1 MVKQEITIK
10 LFCIFLKY
18 SKYLQKFTQTIKFSI
33 FTLYMFVEFKKL
45 SFCNIMSYGASG
57 AEIDFQT
64 GLNTI
69 KAVNGSGKS
78 SILDALTFV
87 LFGKP
92 YRDIRLSEL
101 VNTTNG
107 KGLEVTCEF
116 KIGTDLYMIRRGLK
130 PAIFEIYKNGKE
142 MDMLSTKKLNQDEI
156 DKLLGINLRLFKNIV
171 AVAVTNNK
179 PFLSLSIGDKR
190 ALIENIFNIDVLGL
204 MCKDV
209 KKRKTISN
217 TELDLK
223 TTELRGVTNSIEDN
237 ESYIENMKKY
247 IASFNE
253 VKDTNIKT
261 IQENIDKYQKEIDK
275 RTSNVL
281 LAESKIKELT
291 EEIGSIPDR
300 TIGESLNM
308 EIGKVQSIIDTI
320 NNTLS
325 KLKKSRLCPVC
336 NSPLDEG
343 HARKHIEEMIAEKKD
358 MEKVQLPS
366 LMEKYNAYNSEVK
379 AYQDKQSFIQTIRD
393 KARTEEITR
402 STLETELNRAKQ
414 NLEKESTKVCPA
426 SVDVYVDKLN
436 KLRSQCEVLNKDI
449 EFLTEKILID
459 TQLIKLL
466 GDDGIKTYFFK
477 KLVKVLNKSVN
488 EYLKKFELKNTIIE
502 FDETMTETMTTNM
515 VPRTYSSYSSGER
528 TRIDMSILLAFFDIS
543 RQISNWSCNIL
554 FIDELLDQNIDQS
567 GIEQFVA
574 TLHNLIQLNK
584 KKLGIYIISHKLNEL
599 KIQMTST
606 IEIKKV
612 HDYSI
617 LEVKYG

>member
-1 MVKQEITIK
+1 M
-10 LFCIFLKY
+10 
-18 SKYLQKFTQTIKFSI
+18 
-33 FTLYMFVEFKKL
+33 

-57 AEIDFQT
+57 AEIDFQA

-69 KAVNGSGKS
+69 KAANGSGKS

-92 YRDIRLSEL
+92 YRDIKLSEL
-101 VNTTNG
+101 VNTSNG

-116 KIGTDLYMIRRGLK
+116 RIGTDTYMIRRGLK
-130 PAIFEIYKNGKE
+130 PAVFEIYKNGKE

-171 AVAVTNNK
+171 AVAVTNNR
-179 PFLSLSIGDKR
+179 PFLSLPIGDKR
-190 ALIENIFNIDVLGL
+190 ALIENIFNIDVLGS

-209 KKRKTISN
+209 KKRKTVNN

-223 TTELRGVTNSIEDN
+223 TTERRGVVNSIEDN
-237 ESYIENMKKY
+237 ESYIENMRRY

-253 VKDTNIKT
+253 VKDANLKT
-261 IQENIDKYQKEIDK
+261 IRENIDKYRKEIDR
-275 RTSNVL
+275 RTKNL
-281 LAESKIKELT
+281 AIAESKIKELT
-291 EEIGSIPDR
+291 EEMGAVPDR
-300 TIGESLNM
+300 SVGESLNL
-308 EIGKVQSIIDTI
+308 EIGKAQSVIDNI

-343 HARKHIEEMIAEKKD
+343 HARKHIEGMLAEKKA
-358 MEKVQLPS
+358 MEKETLPG
-366 LMEKYNAYNSEVK
+366 LMERYRAYSDTVK
-379 AYQDKQSFIQTIRD
+379 TYQEKQSFIQTIRD

-402 STLETELNRAKQ
+402 STLETELNKAKQ
-414 NLEKESTKVCPA
+414 NLEKESSKVCPA
-426 SVDVYVDKLN
+426 SVDSYVEKLN
-436 KLRSQCEVLNKDI
+436 ALRAQSEELNKDI
-449 EFLTEKILID
+449 DVLTEKILID
-459 TQLIKLL
+459 TQLIKIL
-466 GDDGIKTYFFK
+466 GDDGIKSYFFK
-477 KLVKVLNKSVN
+477 KLIKVLNKSVN
-488 EYLKKFELKNTIIE
+488 EYLTKFELKNTTIE
-502 FDETMTETMTTNM
+502 FDETMAETMTTNL

-543 RQISNWSCNIL
+543 RQISNWSCNLL

-567 GIEQFVA
+567 GIEQFVS
-574 TLHNLIQLNK
+574 TLYNLIQLNK

-599 KIQMTST
+599 KIQISST

>member
-1 MVKQEITIK
+1 
-10 LFCIFLKY
+10 
-18 SKYLQKFTQTIKFSI
+18 
-33 FTLYMFVEFKKL
+33 MFVEFKKL

-57 AEIDFQT
+57 AEIDFQA

-69 KAVNGSGKS
+69 KAANGSGKS

-92 YRDIRLSEL
+92 YRDIKLSEL
-101 VNTTNG
+101 VNTANG

-179 PFLSLSIGDKR
+179 PFLSLPIGDKR
-190 ALIENIFNIDVLGL
+190 ALIENIFNIDVLGS

-209 KKRKTISN
+209 KKRKTVNN

-223 TTELRGVTNSIEDN
+223 TTERRGVVNSIEDN
-237 ESYIENMKKY
+237 ESYIENMRRY

-253 VKDTNIKT
+253 VKDANLKT
-261 IQENIDKYQKEIDK
+261 IRENIDKYRKEIDK
-275 RTSNVL
+275 RTKNL
-281 LAESKIKELT
+281 AIAESKIKELT
-291 EEIGSIPDR
+291 EEIGTVPDR
-300 TIGESLNM
+300 SVGESLNM
-308 EIGKVQSIIDTI
+308 EIGKVQSIIDNI
-320 NNTLS
+320 NSTLS

-343 HARKHIEEMIAEKKD
+343 HARKHIEGMLAEKKS
-358 MEKVQLPS
+358 MEKETLPD
-366 LMEKYNAYNSEVK
+366 LMERYRAYSDTVK
-379 AYQDKQSFIQTIRD
+379 TYQEKQSFIQTIRD

-402 STLETELNRAKQ
+402 STLETELNKAKQ
-414 NLEKESTKVCPA
+414 NLEKESGKACPA
-426 SVDVYVDKLN
+426 SVDSYVEKLN
-436 KLRSQCEVLNKDI
+436 ALRAQSEELNKDI
-449 EFLTEKILID
+449 DVLTEKILID
-459 TQLIKLL
+459 TQLIKIL
-466 GDDGIKTYFFK
+466 GDDGIKSYFFK
-477 KLVKVLNKSVN
+477 KLIKVLNKSVN
-488 EYLKKFELKNTIIE
+488 EYLNKFELKNTTIE
-502 FDETMTETMTTNM
+502 FDETMAETMTTNLI
-515 VPRTYSSYSSGER
+515 PRTYSSYSSGER

-543 RQISNWSCNIL
+543 RQISNWSCNLL

-567 GIEQFVA
+567 GIEQFVS
-574 TLHNLIQLNK
+574 TLYNLIQLNK
-584 KKLGIYIISHKLNEL
+584 KKLGIYIISHKLSEL
-599 KIQMTST
+599 KIQITST

>member
-1 MVKQEITIK
+1 
-10 LFCIFLKY
+10 
-18 SKYLQKFTQTIKFSI
+18 
-33 FTLYMFVEFKKL
+33 MFVEFKKL

-57 AEIDFQT
+57 AEIDFQA

-69 KAVNGSGKS
+69 KAANGSGKS

-92 YRDIRLSEL
+92 YRDIKLSEL
-101 VNTTNG
+101 VNTSNG

-179 PFLSLSIGDKR
+179 PFLSLPIGDKR
-190 ALIENIFNIDVLGL
+190 ALIENIFNIDVLGS

-209 KKRKTISN
+209 KKRKTVNN

-223 TTELRGVTNSIEDN
+223 TTERRGVVNSIEDN
-237 ESYIENMKKY
+237 ESYIENMRRY

-253 VKDTNIKT
+253 VKDANIKT
-261 IQENIDKYQKEIDK
+261 IRENIDKYRKEIDK
-275 RTSNVL
+275 RTKNL
-281 LAESKIKELT
+281 AIAESKIKELT
-291 EEIGSIPDR
+291 EEIGTVPDR
-300 TIGESLNM
+300 TVGESLNL
-308 EIGKVQSIIDTI
+308 EIGKAQSVIDNI

-325 KLKKSRLCPVC
+325 RLKKSRLCPVC

-343 HARKHIEEMIAEKKD
+343 HARKHIEGMLAEKKA
-358 MEKVQLPS
+358 MEKETLPG
-366 LMEKYNAYNSEVK
+366 LMERYRAYSDTVK
-379 AYQDKQSFIQTIRD
+379 TYQEKQSFIQTIRD

-402 STLETELNRAKQ
+402 STLETELNKAKQ
-414 NLEKESTKVCPA
+414 NLEKESGKACPA
-426 SVDVYVDKLN
+426 SVDSYVEKLN
-436 KLRSQCEVLNKDI
+436 ALRAQSEELSKDI
-449 EFLTEKILID
+449 DLLTEKILID
-459 TQLIKLL
+459 TQLIKIL
-466 GDDGIKTYFFK
+466 GDDGIKSYFFK
-477 KLVKVLNKSVN
+477 KLIKVLNKSVN
-488 EYLKKFELKNTIIE
+488 EYLNKFELKNTTIE
-502 FDETMTETMTTNM
+502 FDETMAETMTTNL

-543 RQISNWSCNIL
+543 RQISNWSCNLL
-554 FIDELLDQNIDQS
+554 FIDELLDS
-567 GIEQFVA
+567 GVDTAGIVCFIN
-574 TLHNLIQLNK
+574 TLNDMIKLNT
-584 KKLGIYIISHKLNEL
+584 KKLCIYMVSHKLDN
-599 KIQMTST
+599 IYINIST
-606 IEIKKV
+606 CIEIKKE

-617 LEVKYG
+617 LTITKY

>member
-1 MVKQEITIK
+1 
-10 LFCIFLKY
+10 
-18 SKYLQKFTQTIKFSI
+18 
-33 FTLYMFVEFKKL
+33 MFVEFKKL

-69 KAVNGSGKS
+69 KAANGSGKS

-92 YRDIRLSEL
+92 YRDIKLSEL
-101 VNTTNG
+101 VNTSNG

-116 KIGTDLYMIRRGLK
+116 KIGTDTYMIRRGLK
-130 PAIFEIYKNGKE
+130 PAVFEIYKNGKE

-156 DKLLGINLRLFKNIV
+156 DKLLGINLRLFKSIV

-179 PFLSLSIGDKR
+179 PFLSLPIGDKR
-190 ALIENIFNIDVLGL
+190 ALIENIFNIDVLGS

-209 KKRKTISN
+209 KKRKTVNN

-223 TTELRGVTNSIEDN
+223 TTERHGVVNSIEDN
-237 ESYIENMKKY
+237 ESYIENMRRY

-253 VKDTNIKT
+253 VKDANLKT
-261 IQENIDKYQKEIDK
+261 IRENIDKYRKEIDR
-275 RTSNVL
+275 RTKNL
-281 LAESKIKELT
+281 AIAESKIKELT
-291 EEIGSIPDR
+291 EEIGTVPDR
-300 TIGESLNM
+300 SVGESLNL
-308 EIGKVQSIIDTI
+308 EIGKAQSVIDNI

-325 KLKKSRLCPVC
+325 RLKKSRLCPVC

-343 HARKHIEEMIAEKKD
+343 HARKHIEGMLAEKKA
-358 MEKVQLPS
+358 MEKETLPG
-366 LMEKYNAYNSEVK
+366 LMERYRAYNDIVK
-379 AYQDKQSFIQTIRD
+379 TYQEKQSFIQTIRD

-402 STLETELNRAKQ
+402 STLETELNKAKQ
-414 NLEKESTKVCPA
+414 NLEKESGKACPA
-426 SVDVYVDKLN
+426 SIDSYVEKLN
-436 KLRSQCEVLNKDI
+436 ALRAQSEELNKDI
-449 EFLTEKILID
+449 DVLTEKILID
-459 TQLIKLL
+459 TQLIKIL
-466 GDDGIKTYFFK
+466 GDDGIKSYFFK
-477 KLVKVLNKSVN
+477 KLIKILNKSVN
-488 EYLKKFELKNTIIE
+488 EYLNKFELKNTTIE
-502 FDETMTETMTTNM
+502 FDETMAETMTTNL

-543 RQISNWSCNIL
+543 RQISNWSCNLL

-567 GIEQFVA
+567 GIEQFVS
-574 TLHNLIQLNK
+574 TLYNLIQLNK

-599 KIQMTST
+599 KIQISST

>member
-1 MVKQEITIK
+1 
-10 LFCIFLKY
+10 
-18 SKYLQKFTQTIKFSI
+18 
-33 FTLYMFVEFKKL
+33 MFVEFKKL

-57 AEIDFQT
+57 AEIDFQA

-69 KAVNGSGKS
+69 KAANGSGKS

-92 YRDIRLSEL
+92 YRDIKLSEL
-101 VNTTNG
+101 VNTSNG

-116 KIGTDLYMIRRGLK
+116 RIGTDTYMIRRGLK
-130 PAIFEIYKNGKE
+130 PAVFEIYKNGKE

-171 AVAVTNNK
+171 AVAVTNNR
-179 PFLSLSIGDKR
+179 PFLSLPIGDKR
-190 ALIENIFNIDVLGL
+190 ALIENIFNIDVLGS

-209 KKRKTISN
+209 KKRKTVNN

-223 TTELRGVTNSIEDN
+223 TTERRGVVNSIEDN
-237 ESYIENMKKY
+237 ESYIENMRRY

-253 VKDTNIKT
+253 VKDANLKT
-261 IQENIDKYQKEIDK
+261 IRENIDKYQKEIDK
-275 RTSNVL
+275 RTKNLVI
-281 LAESKIKELT
+281 AESKIKELT
-291 EEIGSIPDR
+291 EEMGAVPDR
-300 TIGESLNM
+300 SVGESLNL
-308 EIGKVQSIIDTI
+308 EIGKAQSVIDNI

-343 HARKHIEEMIAEKKD
+343 HARKHIEGMLAEKKA
-358 MEKVQLPS
+358 MEKETLPG
-366 LMEKYNAYNSEVK
+366 LMERYRAYSDTVK
-379 AYQDKQSFIQTIRD
+379 TYQEKQSFIQTIRD

-402 STLETELNRAKQ
+402 STLETELNKAKQ
-414 NLEKESTKVCPA
+414 NLEKESGKACPA
-426 SVDVYVDKLN
+426 SVDSYVEKLN
-436 KLRSQCEVLNKDI
+436 ALRAQSEELNKDI
-449 EFLTEKILID
+449 DVLTEKILID
-459 TQLIKLL
+459 TQLIKIL
-466 GDDGIKTYFFK
+466 GDDGIKSYFFK
-477 KLVKVLNKSVN
+477 KLIKILNKSVN
-488 EYLKKFELKNTIIE
+488 EYLNKFELKNTTIE
-502 FDETMTETMTTNM
+502 FDETMAETMTTNL

-543 RQISNWSCNIL
+543 RQISNWSCNLL

-567 GIEQFVA
+567 GIEQFVS
-574 TLHNLIQLNK
+574 TLYNLIQLNK

-599 KIQMTST
+599 KIQISST

>member
-1 MVKQEITIK
+1 M
-10 LFCIFLKY
+10 
-18 SKYLQKFTQTIKFSI
+18 
-33 FTLYMFVEFKKL
+33 

-57 AEIDFQT
+57 AEIDFQA

-69 KAVNGSGKS
+69 KAANGSGKS

-92 YRDIRLSEL
+92 YRDIKLSEL
-101 VNTTNG
+101 VNTSNG

-116 KIGTDLYMIRRGLK
+116 RIGTDTYMIRRGLK
-130 PAIFEIYKNGKE
+130 PAVFEIYKNGKE

-171 AVAVTNNK
+171 AVAVTNNR
-179 PFLSLSIGDKR
+179 PFLSLPIGDKR
-190 ALIENIFNIDVLGL
+190 ALIENIFNIDVLGS

-209 KKRKTISN
+209 KKRKTVNN

-223 TTELRGVTNSIEDN
+223 TTERRGVVNSIEDN
-237 ESYIENMKKY
+237 ESYIENMRRY

-253 VKDTNIKT
+253 VKDANLKT
-261 IQENIDKYQKEIDK
+261 IRENIDKYRKEIDR
-275 RTSNVL
+275 RTKNL
-281 LAESKIKELT
+281 AIAESKIKELT
-291 EEIGSIPDR
+291 EEIGAVPDR
-300 TIGESLNM
+300 SVGESLNL
-308 EIGKVQSIIDTI
+308 EIGKAQSVIDNI

-325 KLKKSRLCPVC
+325 RLKKSRLCPVC

-343 HARKHIEEMIAEKKD
+343 HARKHIEGMLAEKKA
-358 MEKVQLPS
+358 MEKETLPG
-366 LMEKYNAYNSEVK
+366 LMERYRAYSDTVK
-379 AYQDKQSFIQTIRD
+379 TYQEKQSFIQTIRD

-402 STLETELNRAKQ
+402 STLETELNKAKQ
-414 NLEKESTKVCPA
+414 NLEKESGKACPA
-426 SVDVYVDKLN
+426 SVDSYVEKLN
-436 KLRSQCEVLNKDI
+436 ALRAQSEELNKDI
-449 EFLTEKILID
+449 DVLTEKILID
-459 TQLIKLL
+459 TQLIKIL
-466 GDDGIKTYFFK
+466 GDDGIKSYFFK
-477 KLVKVLNKSVN
+477 KLIKILNKSVN
-488 EYLKKFELKNTIIE
+488 EYLNKFELKNTTIE
-502 FDETMTETMTTNM
+502 FDETMAETMTTNL

-543 RQISNWSCNIL
+543 RQISNWSCNLL

-567 GIEQFVA
+567 GIEQFVS
-574 TLHNLIQLNK
+574 TLYNLIQLNK

-599 KIQMTST
+599 KIQISST

>member
-1 MVKQEITIK
+1 
-10 LFCIFLKY
+10 
-18 SKYLQKFTQTIKFSI
+18 
-33 FTLYMFVEFKKL
+33 MFVEFKKL

-57 AEIDFQT
+57 AEIDFQA

-69 KAVNGSGKS
+69 KAANGSGKS

-92 YRDIRLSEL
+92 YRDIKLSEL
-101 VNTTNG
+101 VNTANG

-116 KIGTDLYMIRRGLK
+116 KIGTDTYMIRRGLK
-130 PAIFEIYKNGKE
+130 PAVFEIYKNGKE

-179 PFLSLSIGDKR
+179 PFLSLPIGDKR
-190 ALIENIFNIDVLGL
+190 ALIENIFNIDVLGS

-209 KKRKTISN
+209 KKRKTVNN

-223 TTELRGVTNSIEDN
+223 TTERRGVVNSIEDN
-237 ESYIENMKKY
+237 ESYIENMRRY

-253 VKDTNIKT
+253 VKDANLKT
-261 IQENIDKYQKEIDK
+261 IRENIDKYRKEIDR
-275 RTSNVL
+275 RTKNL
-281 LAESKIKELT
+281 AIAESKIKELT
-291 EEIGSIPDR
+291 EEIGAVPDR
-300 TIGESLNM
+300 SVGESLNM
-308 EIGKVQSIIDTI
+308 EIGKVQSIIDNI
-320 NNTLS
+320 NSTLS

-343 HARKHIEEMIAEKKD
+343 HARKHIEGMLAEKKA
-358 MEKVQLPS
+358 MEKETLPG
-366 LMEKYNAYNSEVK
+366 LMERYRAYSDTVK
-379 AYQDKQSFIQTIRD
+379 TYQEKQSFIQTIRD

-402 STLETELNRAKQ
+402 ATLETELNKAKQ
-414 NLEKESTKVCPA
+414 NLEKESGKACPA
-426 SVDVYVDKLN
+426 SVDSYVEKLN
-436 KLRSQCEVLNKDI
+436 ALRAQSEELSKDI
-449 EFLTEKILID
+449 DVLTEKILID
-459 TQLIKLL
+459 TQLIKIL
-466 GDDGIKTYFFK
+466 GDDGIKSYFFK
-477 KLVKVLNKSVN
+477 KLIKVLNKSVN
-488 EYLKKFELKNTIIE
+488 EYLSKFELKNTTIE
-502 FDETMTETMTTNM
+502 FDETMAETMTTNL

-543 RQISNWSCNIL
+543 RQISNWSCNLL

-567 GIEQFVA
+567 GIEQFVS
-574 TLHNLIQLNK
+574 TLYNLIQLNK

-599 KIQMTST
+599 KIQISST

>member
-1 MVKQEITIK
+1 
-10 LFCIFLKY
+10 
-18 SKYLQKFTQTIKFSI
+18 
-33 FTLYMFVEFKKL
+33 MFVEFKKL

-57 AEIDFQT
+57 AEIDFQA

-69 KAVNGSGKS
+69 KAANGSGKS

-92 YRDIRLSEL
+92 YRDIKLSEL
-101 VNTTNG
+101 VNTANG

-116 KIGTDLYMIRRGLK
+116 KIGTDTYMIRRGLK
-130 PAIFEIYKNGKE
+130 PAVFEIYKNGKE

-179 PFLSLSIGDKR
+179 PFLSLPIGDKR
-190 ALIENIFNIDVLGL
+190 ALIENIFNIDVLGS

-209 KKRKTISN
+209 KKRKTVNN

-223 TTELRGVTNSIEDN
+223 TTERRGVVNSIEDN
-237 ESYIENMKKY
+237 ESYIENMRRY

-253 VKDTNIKT
+253 VKDANLKT
-261 IQENIDKYQKEIDK
+261 IRENIDKYQKEIDK
-275 RTSNVL
+275 RTKNL
-281 LAESKIKELT
+281 AIAESKIKELT
-291 EEIGSIPDR
+291 EEIGAVPDR
-300 TIGESLNM
+300 SVGESLNM
-308 EIGKVQSIIDTI
+308 EIGKVQSIIDNI
-320 NNTLS
+320 NSTLS

-343 HARKHIEEMIAEKKD
+343 HARKHIEGMLAEKKV
-358 MEKVQLPS
+358 MEKETLPD
-366 LMEKYNAYNSEVK
+366 LMERYRAYSDTVK
-379 AYQDKQSFIQTIRD
+379 TYQEKQTFIQTIRD

-402 STLETELNRAKQ
+402 STLETELNKAKQ
-414 NLEKESTKVCPA
+414 NLEKESSKVCPA
-426 SVDVYVDKLN
+426 SVDSYVEKLN
-436 KLRSQCEVLNKDI
+436 ALRAQSEELNKDI
-449 EFLTEKILID
+449 DVLTEKILID
-459 TQLIKLL
+459 TQLIKIL
-466 GDDGIKTYFFK
+466 GDDGIKSYFFK
-477 KLVKVLNKSVN
+477 KLIKVLNKSVN
-488 EYLKKFELKNTIIE
+488 EYLNKFELKNTTIE
-502 FDETMTETMTTNM
+502 FDETMAETMTTNL

-543 RQISNWSCNIL
+543 RQISNWSCNLL

-567 GIEQFVA
+567 GIEQFVS
-574 TLHNLIQLNK
+574 TLYNLIQLNK
-584 KKLGIYIISHKLNEL
+584 KKLGIYIISHKLSEL
-599 KIQMTST
+599 KIQITST

>member
-1 MVKQEITIK
+1 
-10 LFCIFLKY
+10 
-18 SKYLQKFTQTIKFSI
+18 
-33 FTLYMFVEFKKL
+33 MFVEFKKL

-57 AEIDFQT
+57 AEIDFQA

-69 KAVNGSGKS
+69 KAANGSGKS

-92 YRDIRLSEL
+92 YRDIKLSEL
-101 VNTTNG
+101 VNTSNG

-116 KIGTDLYMIRRGLK
+116 KIGTDTYVIRRGLK
-130 PAIFEIYKNGKE
+130 PAVFEIYKNGKE

-171 AVAVTNNK
+171 AVAVTNNR
-179 PFLSLSIGDKR
+179 PFLSLPIGDKR
-190 ALIENIFNIDVLGL
+190 ALIENIFNIDVLGS

-209 KKRKTISN
+209 KKRKTVNN

-223 TTELRGVTNSIEDN
+223 TTERRGVVNSIEDN
-237 ESYIENMKKY
+237 ESYIENMRRY

-253 VKDTNIKT
+253 VKDANLKT
-261 IQENIDKYQKEIDK
+261 IRENIDKYRKEIDR
-275 RTSNVL
+275 RTKNL
-281 LAESKIKELT
+281 AIAESKIKELT
-291 EEIGSIPDR
+291 EEMGAVPDR
-300 TIGESLNM
+300 SVGESLNL
-308 EIGKVQSIIDTI
+308 EIGKAQSVIDNI

-325 KLKKSRLCPVC
+325 RLKKSRLCPVC

-343 HARKHIEEMIAEKKD
+343 HARKHIEGMLAEKKA
-358 MEKVQLPS
+358 MEKETLPG
-366 LMEKYNAYNSEVK
+366 LMERYRAYSDIVK
-379 AYQDKQSFIQTIRD
+379 TYQEKQSFIQTIRD

-402 STLETELNRAKQ
+402 STLETELNKAKQ
-414 NLEKESTKVCPA
+414 NLEKESDKVCPA
-426 SVDVYVDKLN
+426 SVDAYVEKLN
-436 KLRSQCEVLNKDI
+436 ALRAQSEELNKDI
-449 EFLTEKILID
+449 DVLTEKILID
-459 TQLIKLL
+459 TQLIKIL
-466 GDDGIKTYFFK
+466 GDDGIKSYFFK
-477 KLVKVLNKSVN
+477 KLIKILNKSVN
-488 EYLKKFELKNTIIE
+488 EYLNKFELKNTTIE
-502 FDETMTETMTTNM
+502 FDETMAETMTTNM

-543 RQISNWSCNIL
+543 RQISNWSCNLL

-567 GIEQFVA
+567 GIEQFVS
-574 TLHNLIQLNK
+574 TLYNLIQLNK

-599 KIQMTST
+599 KIQISST

>member
-1 MVKQEITIK
+1 
-10 LFCIFLKY
+10 
-18 SKYLQKFTQTIKFSI
+18 
-33 FTLYMFVEFKKL
+33 MFVEFKKL

-57 AEIDFQT
+57 AEIDFQA

-69 KAVNGSGKS
+69 KAANGSGKS

-92 YRDIRLSEL
+92 YRDIKLSEL
-101 VNTTNG
+101 VNTSNG
-107 KGLEVTCEF
+107 KGLEVMCEF
-116 KIGTDLYMIRRGLK
+116 KIGTDTYMIRRGLK
-130 PAIFEIYKNGKE
+130 PAVFEIYKNGKE

-179 PFLSLSIGDKR
+179 PFLSLPIGDKR
-190 ALIENIFNIDVLGL
+190 ALIENIFNIDVLGS

-209 KKRKTISN
+209 KKRKTVNN

-223 TTELRGVTNSIEDN
+223 TTERRGVVNSIEDN
-237 ESYIENMKKY
+237 ESYIENMRRY

-253 VKDTNIKT
+253 VKDANLKT
-261 IQENIDKYQKEIDK
+261 IRENIDKYRKEIDR
-275 RTSNVL
+275 RTKNL
-281 LAESKIKELT
+281 AIAESKIKELT
-291 EEIGSIPDR
+291 EEMGAVPDR
-300 TIGESLNM
+300 SVGESLNL
-308 EIGKVQSIIDTI
+308 EIGKAQSVIDNI

-343 HARKHIEEMIAEKKD
+343 HARKHIEGMLTEKKA
-358 MEKVQLPS
+358 MEKETLPG
-366 LMEKYNAYNSEVK
+366 LMERYRAYSDTVK
-379 AYQDKQSFIQTIRD
+379 TYQEKQSFIQTIRD

-402 STLETELNRAKQ
+402 TTLETELNKAKQ
-414 NLEKESTKVCPA
+414 NLEKESGKVCPA
-426 SVDVYVDKLN
+426 SVDSYVEKLN
-436 KLRSQCEVLNKDI
+436 ALRAQSEELNKDI
-449 EFLTEKILID
+449 DVLTEKILID
-459 TQLIKLL
+459 TQLIKIL
-466 GDDGIKTYFFK
+466 GDDGIKSYFFK
-477 KLVKVLNKSVN
+477 KLIKILNKSVN
-488 EYLKKFELKNTIIE
+488 EYLNKFELKNTTIE
-502 FDETMTETMTTNM
+502 FDETMAETMTTNL

-543 RQISNWSCNIL
+543 RQISNWSCNLL

-567 GIEQFVA
+567 GIEQFVS
-574 TLHNLIQLNK
+574 TLYNLIQLNK

-599 KIQMTST
+599 KIQISST

>member
-1 MVKQEITIK
+1 
-10 LFCIFLKY
+10 
-18 SKYLQKFTQTIKFSI
+18 
-33 FTLYMFVEFKKL
+33 MFVEFKKL

-57 AEIDFQT
+57 AEIDFQA

-69 KAVNGSGKS
+69 KAANGSGKS

-92 YRDIRLSEL
+92 YRDIKLSEL
-101 VNTTNG
+101 VNTSNG

-116 KIGTDLYMIRRGLK
+116 KIGTDTYMIRRGLK
-130 PAIFEIYKNGKE
+130 PAVFEIYKNGKE

-171 AVAVTNNK
+171 AVAVTNNR
-179 PFLSLSIGDKR
+179 PFLSLPIGDKR
-190 ALIENIFNIDVLGL
+190 ALIENIFNIDVLGS

-209 KKRKTISN
+209 KKRKTVNN

-223 TTELRGVTNSIEDN
+223 TTERRGVVNSIEDN
-237 ESYIENMKKY
+237 ESYIENMRRY

-253 VKDTNIKT
+253 VKDANLKT
-261 IQENIDKYQKEIDK
+261 IRENIDKYRKEIDR
-275 RTSNVL
+275 RTKNL
-281 LAESKIKELT
+281 AIAESKIKELT
-291 EEIGSIPDR
+291 EEMGAVPDR
-300 TIGESLNM
+300 SVGESLNL
-308 EIGKVQSIIDTI
+308 EIGKAQSVIDNI

-343 HARKHIEEMIAEKKD
+343 HARKHIEGMLAEKKA
-358 MEKVQLPS
+358 MEKETLPG
-366 LMEKYNAYNSEVK
+366 LMERYRAYSDTVK
-379 AYQDKQSFIQTIRD
+379 TYQEKQSFIQTIRD

-402 STLETELNRAKQ
+402 ATLETELNKAKQ
-414 NLEKESTKVCPA
+414 NLEKESGKGCPA
-426 SVDVYVDKLN
+426 SVDAYVEKLN
-436 KLRSQCEVLNKDI
+436 ALRAQSEELNKDI
-449 EFLTEKILID
+449 DVLTEKILID
-459 TQLIKLL
+459 TQLIKIL
-466 GDDGIKTYFFK
+466 GDDGIKSYFFK
-477 KLVKVLNKSVN
+477 KLIKILNKSVN
-488 EYLKKFELKNTIIE
+488 EYLNKFELKNTTIE
-502 FDETMTETMTTNM
+502 FDETMAETMTTNL

-543 RQISNWSCNIL
+543 RQISNWSCNLL

-567 GIEQFVA
+567 GIEQFVS
-574 TLHNLIQLNK
+574 TLYNLIQLNK

-599 KIQMTST
+599 KIQISST

>member
-1 MVKQEITIK
+1 
-10 LFCIFLKY
+10 
-18 SKYLQKFTQTIKFSI
+18 
-33 FTLYMFVEFKKL
+33 MFVEFKKL

-57 AEIDFQT
+57 AEIDFQA

-69 KAVNGSGKS
+69 KAANGSGKS

-92 YRDIRLSEL
+92 YRDIKLSEL
-101 VNTTNG
+101 VNTANG

-116 KIGTDLYMIRRGLK
+116 KIGTDTYVIRRGLK
-130 PAIFEIYKNGKE
+130 PAVFEIYKNGKE

-171 AVAVTNNK
+171 AVAVTNNR
-179 PFLSLSIGDKR
+179 PFLSLPIGDKR
-190 ALIENIFNIDVLGL
+190 ALIENIFNIDVLGS

-209 KKRKTISN
+209 KKRKTVNN

-223 TTELRGVTNSIEDN
+223 TTERRGVVNSIEDN
-237 ESYIENMKKY
+237 ESYIENMRRY

-253 VKDTNIKT
+253 VKDANLKT
-261 IQENIDKYQKEIDK
+261 IRENIDKYRKEIDR
-275 RTSNVL
+275 RTKNL
-281 LAESKIKELT
+281 AIAESKIKELT
-291 EEIGSIPDR
+291 EEMGAVPDR
-300 TIGESLNM
+300 SVGESLNL
-308 EIGKVQSIIDTI
+308 EIGKAQSVIDNI

-325 KLKKSRLCPVC
+325 RLKKSRLCPVC
-336 NSPLDEG
+336 NSPVDEG
-343 HARKHIEEMIAEKKD
+343 HARKHIEGMLAEKKA
-358 MEKVQLPS
+358 MEKETLPG
-366 LMEKYNAYNSEVK
+366 LMERYRAYSDTVK
-379 AYQDKQSFIQTIRD
+379 TYQEKQSFIQTIRD

-402 STLETELNRAKQ
+402 STLETELNKAKQ
-414 NLEKESTKVCPA
+414 NLEKESGKVCPA
-426 SVDVYVDKLN
+426 SVDSYVEKLN
-436 KLRSQCEVLNKDI
+436 ALRAQSEELNKDI
-449 EFLTEKILID
+449 DVLTEKILID
-459 TQLIKLL
+459 TQLIKIL
-466 GDDGIKTYFFK
+466 GDDGIKSYFFK
-477 KLVKVLNKSVN
+477 KLIKVLNKSVN
-488 EYLKKFELKNTIIE
+488 EYLNKFELKNTTIE
-502 FDETMTETMTTNM
+502 FDETMAETMTTNL

-543 RQISNWSCNIL
+543 RQISNWSCNLL

-567 GIEQFVA
+567 GIEQFVS
-574 TLHNLIQLNK
+574 TLYNLIQLNK

-599 KIQMTST
+599 KIQISST

>member
-1 MVKQEITIK
+1 
-10 LFCIFLKY
+10 
-18 SKYLQKFTQTIKFSI
+18 
-33 FTLYMFVEFKKL
+33 MFVEFKKL

-57 AEIDFQT
+57 AEIDFQA

-69 KAVNGSGKS
+69 KAANGSGKS

-92 YRDIRLSEL
+92 YRDIKLSEL
-101 VNTTNG
+101 VNTSNG

-116 KIGTDLYMIRRGLK
+116 KIGTDTYMIRRGLK
-130 PAIFEIYKNGKE
+130 PAVFEIYKNGKE

-179 PFLSLSIGDKR
+179 PFLSLPIGDKR
-190 ALIENIFNIDVLGL
+190 ALIENIFNIDVLGS

-209 KKRKTISN
+209 KKRKTVNN

-223 TTELRGVTNSIEDN
+223 TTERRGVVNSIEDN
-237 ESYIENMKKY
+237 ESYIENMRRY

-253 VKDTNIKT
+253 VKDANLKT
-261 IQENIDKYQKEIDK
+261 IRENIDKYRKEIDR
-275 RTSNVL
+275 RTKNL
-281 LAESKIKELT
+281 AIAESKIKELT
-291 EEIGSIPDR
+291 EEIGTVPDR
-300 TIGESLNM
+300 SVGESLNL
-308 EIGKVQSIIDTI
+308 EIGKAQSVIDNI

-343 HARKHIEEMIAEKKD
+343 HARKHIEGMLAEKKA
-358 MEKVQLPS
+358 MEKETLPG
-366 LMEKYNAYNSEVK
+366 LMERYRAYSDIVK
-379 AYQDKQSFIQTIRD
+379 TYQEKQSFIQTIRD

-402 STLETELNRAKQ
+402 TTLETELNKAKQ
-414 NLEKESTKVCPA
+414 NLEKESGKACPA
-426 SVDVYVDKLN
+426 SIDSYVEKLN
-436 KLRSQCEVLNKDI
+436 ALRAQSEELNKDI
-449 EFLTEKILID
+449 DVLTEKILID
-459 TQLIKLL
+459 TQLIKIL
-466 GDDGIKTYFFK
+466 GDDGIKSYFFK
-477 KLVKVLNKSVN
+477 KLIKILNKSVN
-488 EYLKKFELKNTIIE
+488 EYLNKFELKNTTIE
-502 FDETMTETMTTNM
+502 FDETMAETMTTNL

-543 RQISNWSCNIL
+543 RQISNWSCNLL

-567 GIEQFVA
+567 GIEQFVS
-574 TLHNLIQLNK
+574 TLYNLIQLNK

-599 KIQMTST
+599 KIQISST

>member
-1 MVKQEITIK
+1 
-10 LFCIFLKY
+10 
-18 SKYLQKFTQTIKFSI
+18 
-33 FTLYMFVEFKKL
+33 MFVEFKKL

-57 AEIDFQT
+57 AEIDFQA

-69 KAVNGSGKS
+69 KAANGSGKS

-92 YRDIRLSEL
+92 YRDIKLSEL
-101 VNTTNG
+101 VNTSNG

-116 KIGTDLYMIRRGLK
+116 RIGTDTYMIRRGLK
-130 PAIFEIYKNGKE
+130 PAVFEIYKNGKE

-171 AVAVTNNK
+171 AVAVTNNR
-179 PFLSLSIGDKR
+179 PFLSLPIGDKR
-190 ALIENIFNIDVLGL
+190 ALIENIFNIDVLGS

-209 KKRKTISN
+209 KKRKTVNN

-223 TTELRGVTNSIEDN
+223 TTERRGVVNSIEDN
-237 ESYIENMKKY
+237 ESYIENMRRY

-253 VKDTNIKT
+253 VKDANLKT
-261 IQENIDKYQKEIDK
+261 IRENIDKYQKEIDK
-275 RTSNVL
+275 RTKNL
-281 LAESKIKELT
+281 AIAESKIKELT
-291 EEIGSIPDR
+291 EEIGAVPDR
-300 TIGESLNM
+300 SVGESLNL
-308 EIGKVQSIIDTI
+308 EIGKAQSVIDNI

-325 KLKKSRLCPVC
+325 RLKKSRLCPVC

-343 HARKHIEEMIAEKKD
+343 HARKHIEGMLAEKKA
-358 MEKVQLPS
+358 MEKETLPG
-366 LMEKYNAYNSEVK
+366 LMERYRAYSDTVK
-379 AYQDKQSFIQTIRD
+379 TYQEKQSFIQTIRD

-402 STLETELNRAKQ
+402 STLETELNKAKQ
-414 NLEKESTKVCPA
+414 NLEKESSKVCPA
-426 SVDVYVDKLN
+426 SVDSYVEKLN
-436 KLRSQCEVLNKDI
+436 ALRAQSEELSKDI
-449 EFLTEKILID
+449 DVLTEKILID
-459 TQLIKLL
+459 TQLIKIL
-466 GDDGIKTYFFK
+466 GDDGIKSYFFK
-477 KLVKVLNKSVN
+477 KLIKVLNKSVN
-488 EYLKKFELKNTIIE
+488 EYLNKFELKNTTIE
-502 FDETMTETMTTNM
+502 FDETMAETMTTNL

-543 RQISNWSCNIL
+543 RQISNWSCNLL

-567 GIEQFVA
+567 GIEQFVS
-574 TLHNLIQLNK
+574 TLYNLIQLNK

-599 KIQMTST
+599 KIQISST

>member
-1 MVKQEITIK
+1 
-10 LFCIFLKY
+10 
-18 SKYLQKFTQTIKFSI
+18 
-33 FTLYMFVEFKKL
+33 MFVEFKKL

-57 AEIDFQT
+57 AEIDFQV

-69 KAVNGSGKS
+69 KAANGSGKS

-92 YRDIRLSEL
+92 YRDIKLSEL
-101 VNTTNG
+101 VNTSNG

-116 KIGTDLYMIRRGLK
+116 KIGTDTYMIRRGLK
-130 PAIFEIYKNGKE
+130 PAVFEIYKNGKE

-171 AVAVTNNK
+171 AVAVTNNR
-179 PFLSLSIGDKR
+179 PFLSLPIGDKR
-190 ALIENIFNIDVLGL
+190 ALIENIFNIDVLGS

-209 KKRKTISN
+209 KKRKTVNN

-223 TTELRGVTNSIEDN
+223 TTERRGVVNSIEDN
-237 ESYIENMKKY
+237 ESYIENMRRY

-253 VKDTNIKT
+253 VKDANLKT
-261 IQENIDKYQKEIDK
+261 IRENIDKYQKEIDK
-275 RTSNVL
+275 RTKNL
-281 LAESKIKELT
+281 AIAESKIKELT
-291 EEIGSIPDR
+291 EEMGAVPDR
-300 TIGESLNM
+300 SVGESLNL
-308 EIGKVQSIIDTI
+308 EIGKAQSVIDNI

-325 KLKKSRLCPVC
+325 RLKKSRLCPVC

-343 HARKHIEEMIAEKKD
+343 HARKHIEGMLAEKKA
-358 MEKVQLPS
+358 MEKETLPG
-366 LMEKYNAYNSEVK
+366 LMERYRAYSDTVK
-379 AYQDKQSFIQTIRD
+379 TYQEKQSFIQTIRD

-402 STLETELNRAKQ
+402 STLETELNKAKQ
-414 NLEKESTKVCPA
+414 NLEKESSKVCPA
-426 SVDVYVDKLN
+426 SVDSYVEKLN
-436 KLRSQCEVLNKDI
+436 ALRAQSEELNKDI
-449 EFLTEKILID
+449 DVLTEKILID
-459 TQLIKLL
+459 TQLIKIL
-466 GDDGIKTYFFK
+466 GDDGIKSYFFK
-477 KLVKVLNKSVN
+477 KLIKVLNKSVN
-488 EYLKKFELKNTIIE
+488 EYLNKFELKNTTIE
-502 FDETMTETMTTNM
+502 FDETMAETMTTNL

-543 RQISNWSCNIL
+543 RQISNWSCNLL

-567 GIEQFVA
+567 GIEQFVS
-574 TLHNLIQLNK
+574 TLYNLIQLNK

-599 KIQMTST
+599 KIQISST

>member
-1 MVKQEITIK
+1 
-10 LFCIFLKY
+10 
-18 SKYLQKFTQTIKFSI
+18 
-33 FTLYMFVEFKKL
+33 MFVEFKKL

-57 AEIDFQT
+57 AEIDFQA

-69 KAVNGSGKS
+69 KAANGSGKS

-92 YRDIRLSEL
+92 YRDIKLSEL
-101 VNTTNG
+101 VNTSNG

-116 KIGTDLYMIRRGLK
+116 KIGTDTYMIRRGLK
-130 PAIFEIYKNGKE
+130 PAVFEIYKNGKE

-171 AVAVTNNK
+171 AVAVTNNR
-179 PFLSLSIGDKR
+179 PFLSLPIGDKR
-190 ALIENIFNIDVLGL
+190 ALIENIFNIDVLGS

-209 KKRKTISN
+209 KKRKTVNN

-223 TTELRGVTNSIEDN
+223 TTERRGVVNSIEDN
-237 ESYIENMKKY
+237 ESYIENMRRY

-253 VKDTNIKT
+253 VKDANLKT
-261 IQENIDKYQKEIDK
+261 IRENIDKYRKEIDR
-275 RTSNVL
+275 RTKNL
-281 LAESKIKELT
+281 AIAESKIKELT
-291 EEIGSIPDR
+291 EEMGAVPDR
-300 TIGESLNM
+300 SVGESLNL
-308 EIGKVQSIIDTI
+308 EIGKAQSVIDNI

-325 KLKKSRLCPVC
+325 RLKKSRLCPVC

-343 HARKHIEEMIAEKKD
+343 HARKHIEGMLAEKKV
-358 MEKVQLPS
+358 MEKETLPG
-366 LMEKYNAYNSEVK
+366 LMERYRAYSDTVK
-379 AYQDKQSFIQTIRD
+379 AYQEKQSFIQTIRD

-402 STLETELNRAKQ
+402 STLETELNKAKQ
-414 NLEKESTKVCPA
+414 NLEKESGKACPA
-426 SVDVYVDKLN
+426 SVDSYVEKLN
-436 KLRSQCEVLNKDI
+436 ALRAQSEELNKDI
-449 EFLTEKILID
+449 DVLTEKILID
-459 TQLIKLL
+459 TQLIKIL
-466 GDDGIKTYFFK
+466 GDDGIKSYFFK
-477 KLVKVLNKSVN
+477 KLIKILNKSVN
-488 EYLKKFELKNTIIE
+488 EYLNKFELKNTTIE
-502 FDETMTETMTTNM
+502 FDETMAETMTTNL

-543 RQISNWSCNIL
+543 RQISNWSCNLL

-567 GIEQFVA
+567 GIEQFVS
-574 TLHNLIQLNK
+574 TLYNLIQLNK

-599 KIQMTST
+599 KIQISST

>member
-1 MVKQEITIK
+1 
-10 LFCIFLKY
+10 
-18 SKYLQKFTQTIKFSI
+18 
-33 FTLYMFVEFKKL
+33 MFVEFKKL

-57 AEIDFQT
+57 AEIDFQA

-69 KAVNGSGKS
+69 KAANGSGKS

-92 YRDIRLSEL
+92 YRDIKLSEL
-101 VNTTNG
+101 VNTSNG

-116 KIGTDLYMIRRGLK
+116 KIGTDTYVIRRGLK
-130 PAIFEIYKNGKE
+130 PAVFEIYKNGKE

-179 PFLSLSIGDKR
+179 PFLSLPIGDKR
-190 ALIENIFNIDVLGL
+190 ALIENIFNIDVLGS

-209 KKRKTISN
+209 KKRKTVNN

-223 TTELRGVTNSIEDN
+223 TTERRGVVNSIEDN
-237 ESYIENMKKY
+237 ESYIENMRRY

-253 VKDTNIKT
+253 VKDANLKT
-261 IQENIDKYQKEIDK
+261 IRENIDKYRKEIDK
-275 RTSNVL
+275 RTKNLVI
-281 LAESKIKELT
+281 AESKIKELT
-291 EEIGSIPDR
+291 EEIGAVPDR
-300 TIGESLNM
+300 SVGESLNL
-308 EIGKVQSIIDTI
+308 EIGKVQSIIDNI
-320 NNTLS
+320 NSTLS

-343 HARKHIEEMIAEKKD
+343 HARKHIEGMLAEKKA
-358 MEKVQLPS
+358 MEKETLPG
-366 LMEKYNAYNSEVK
+366 LMERYRAYSDTVK
-379 AYQDKQSFIQTIRD
+379 AYQEKQSFIQTIRD
-393 KARTEEITR
+393 RARTEEITR
-402 STLETELNRAKQ
+402 STLETELDKAKQ
-414 NLEKESTKVCPA
+414 NLEKESGKVCPA
-426 SVDVYVDKLN
+426 SVDAYVEKLN
-436 KLRSQCEVLNKDI
+436 TLRTQSEELSKDI
-449 EFLTEKILID
+449 DALTEKILID
-459 TQLIKLL
+459 TQLIKIL
-466 GDDGIKTYFFK
+466 GDDGIKSYFFK
-477 KLVKVLNKSVN
+477 KLIKILNKSVN
-488 EYLKKFELKNTIIE
+488 EYLNKFELKNTTIE
-502 FDETMTETMTTNM
+502 FDETMAETMTTNL

-543 RQISNWSCNIL
+543 RQISNWSCNLL

-567 GIEQFVA
+567 GIEQFVS
-574 TLHNLIQLNK
+574 TLYNLIQLNK

-599 KIQMTST
+599 KIQISST

>member
-1 MVKQEITIK
+1 
-10 LFCIFLKY
+10 
-18 SKYLQKFTQTIKFSI
+18 
-33 FTLYMFVEFKKL
+33 MFVEFKKL

-57 AEIDFQT
+57 AEIDFQA

-69 KAVNGSGKS
+69 KAANGSGKS

-92 YRDIRLSEL
+92 YRDIKLSEL
-101 VNTTNG
+101 VNTSNG

-116 KIGTDLYMIRRGLK
+116 RIGTDTYMIRRGLK
-130 PAIFEIYKNGKE
+130 PAVFEIYKNGKE

-171 AVAVTNNK
+171 AVAVTNNR
-179 PFLSLSIGDKR
+179 PFLSLPIGDKR
-190 ALIENIFNIDVLGL
+190 ALIENIFNIDVLGS

-209 KKRKTISN
+209 KKRKTVNN

-223 TTELRGVTNSIEDN
+223 TTERRGVVNSIEDN
-237 ESYIENMKKY
+237 ESYIENMRRY

-253 VKDTNIKT
+253 VKDANLKT
-261 IQENIDKYQKEIDK
+261 IRENIDKYRKEIDR
-275 RTSNVL
+275 RTKNL
-281 LAESKIKELT
+281 AIAESKIKELT
-291 EEIGSIPDR
+291 EEMGAVPDR
-300 TIGESLNM
+300 SVGESLNL
-308 EIGKVQSIIDTI
+308 EIGKAQSVIDNI

-343 HARKHIEEMIAEKKD
+343 HARKHIEGMLAEKKA
-358 MEKVQLPS
+358 MEKETLPG
-366 LMEKYNAYNSEVK
+366 LMARYRAYSDTVK
-379 AYQDKQSFIQTIRD
+379 TYQEKQSFIQTIRD

-402 STLETELNRAKQ
+402 ATLETELNKAKQ
-414 NLEKESTKVCPA
+414 NLEKESGKACPA
-426 SVDVYVDKLN
+426 SVDSYVEKLN
-436 KLRSQCEVLNKDI
+436 ALRAQSEELNKDI
-449 EFLTEKILID
+449 DVLTEKILID
-459 TQLIKLL
+459 TQLIKIL
-466 GDDGIKTYFFK
+466 GDDGIKSYFFK
-477 KLVKVLNKSVN
+477 KLIKVLNKSVN
-488 EYLKKFELKNTIIE
+488 EYLTKFELKNTTIE
-502 FDETMTETMTTNM
+502 FDETMAETMTTNL

-543 RQISNWSCNIL
+543 RQISNWSCNLL

-567 GIEQFVA
+567 GIEQFVS
-574 TLHNLIQLNK
+574 TLYNLIQLNK

-599 KIQMTST
+599 KIQISST

>member
-1 MVKQEITIK
+1 
-10 LFCIFLKY
+10 
-18 SKYLQKFTQTIKFSI
+18 
-33 FTLYMFVEFKKL
+33 MFVEFKKL

-57 AEIDFQT
+57 AEIDFQA

-69 KAVNGSGKS
+69 KAANGSGKS

-92 YRDIRLSEL
+92 YRDIKLSEL
-101 VNTTNG
+101 VNTANG

-116 KIGTDLYMIRRGLK
+116 KIGTDTYMIRRGLK
-130 PAIFEIYKNGKE
+130 PAVFEIYKNGKE

-171 AVAVTNNK
+171 AVAVTNNR
-179 PFLSLSIGDKR
+179 PFLSLPIGDKR
-190 ALIENIFNIDVLGL
+190 ALIENIFNIDVLGS

-209 KKRKTISN
+209 KKRKTVNN

-223 TTELRGVTNSIEDN
+223 TTERRGVVNSIEDN
-237 ESYIENMKKY
+237 ESYIENMRRY

-253 VKDTNIKT
+253 VKDANLKT
-261 IQENIDKYQKEIDK
+261 IRENIDKYRKEIDR
-275 RTSNVL
+275 RTKNL
-281 LAESKIKELT
+281 AIAESKIKELT
-291 EEIGSIPDR
+291 EEMGTVPDR
-300 TIGESLNM
+300 SVGESLNL
-308 EIGKVQSIIDTI
+308 EIGKAQSVIDNI

-343 HARKHIEEMIAEKKD
+343 HARKHIEGMLAEKKA
-358 MEKVQLPS
+358 MEKETLPG
-366 LMEKYNAYNSEVK
+366 LMERYRAYSDTVK
-379 AYQDKQSFIQTIRD
+379 TYQEKQSFIQTIRD

-402 STLETELNRAKQ
+402 STLETELNKAKQ
-414 NLEKESTKVCPA
+414 NLEKESGKACPA
-426 SVDVYVDKLN
+426 SVDSYVEKLN
-436 KLRSQCEVLNKDI
+436 ALRAQSEELNKDI
-449 EFLTEKILID
+449 DVLTEKILID
-459 TQLIKLL
+459 TQLIKIL
-466 GDDGIKTYFFK
+466 GDDGIKSYFFK
-477 KLVKVLNKSVN
+477 KLIKVLNKSVN
-488 EYLKKFELKNTIIE
+488 EYLNKFELKNTTIE
-502 FDETMTETMTTNM
+502 FDETMAETMTTNL

-543 RQISNWSCNIL
+543 RQISNWSCNLL

-567 GIEQFVA
+567 GIEQFVS
-574 TLHNLIQLNK
+574 TLYNLIQLNK

-599 KIQMTST
+599 KIQISST

>member
-1 MVKQEITIK
+1 
-10 LFCIFLKY
+10 
-18 SKYLQKFTQTIKFSI
+18 
-33 FTLYMFVEFKKL
+33 MFVEFKKL

-57 AEIDFQT
+57 AEIDFQA

-69 KAVNGSGKS
+69 KAANGSGKS

-92 YRDIRLSEL
+92 YRDIKLSEL
-101 VNTTNG
+101 VNTSNG

-116 KIGTDLYMIRRGLK
+116 KIGTDTYMIRRGLK
-130 PAIFEIYKNGKE
+130 PAVFEIYKNGKE

-171 AVAVTNNK
+171 AVAVTNNR
-179 PFLSLSIGDKR
+179 PFLSLPIGDKR
-190 ALIENIFNIDVLGL
+190 ALIENIFNIDVLGS

-209 KKRKTISN
+209 KKRKTVNN

-223 TTELRGVTNSIEDN
+223 TTERRGVVNSIEDN
-237 ESYIENMKKY
+237 ESYIENMRRY

-253 VKDTNIKT
+253 VKDANLKT
-261 IQENIDKYQKEIDK
+261 IRENIDKYRKEIDR
-275 RTSNVL
+275 RTKNL
-281 LAESKIKELT
+281 AIAESKIKELT
-291 EEIGSIPDR
+291 EEMGAVPDR
-300 TIGESLNM
+300 SVGESLNL
-308 EIGKVQSIIDTI
+308 EIGKAQSVIDNI

-325 KLKKSRLCPVC
+325 RLKKSRLCPVC

-343 HARKHIEEMIAEKKD
+343 HARKHIEGMLAEKKA
-358 MEKVQLPS
+358 MEKETLPG
-366 LMEKYNAYNSEVK
+366 LMERYRAYSDTVK
-379 AYQDKQSFIQTIRD
+379 TYQEKQSFIQTIRD

-402 STLETELNRAKQ
+402 STLETELNKAKQ
-414 NLEKESTKVCPA
+414 NLEKESGKVCPA
-426 SVDVYVDKLN
+426 SVDAYVEKLN
-436 KLRSQCEVLNKDI
+436 ALRKQSEELSKDI
-449 EFLTEKILID
+449 DVLTEKILID
-459 TQLIKLL
+459 TQLIKIL
-466 GDDGIKTYFFK
+466 GDDGIKSYFFK
-477 KLVKVLNKSVN
+477 KLIKVLNKSVN
-488 EYLKKFELKNTIIE
+488 EYLNKFELKNTTIE
-502 FDETMTETMTTNM
+502 FDETMAETMTTNL

-543 RQISNWSCNIL
+543 RQISNWSCNLL

-567 GIEQFVA
+567 GIEQFVS
-574 TLHNLIQLNK
+574 TLYNLIQLNK

-599 KIQMTST
+599 KIQISST

>member
-1 MVKQEITIK
+1 M
-10 LFCIFLKY
+10 
-18 SKYLQKFTQTIKFSI
+18 
-33 FTLYMFVEFKKL
+33 

-57 AEIDFQT
+57 AEIDFQA

-69 KAVNGSGKS
+69 KAANGSGKS

-92 YRDIRLSEL
+92 YRDIKLSEL
-101 VNTTNG
+101 VNTSNG

-116 KIGTDLYMIRRGLK
+116 KIGTDTYMIRRGLK
-130 PAIFEIYKNGKE
+130 PAVFEIYKNGKE

-171 AVAVTNNK
+171 AVAVTNNR
-179 PFLSLSIGDKR
+179 PFLSLPIGDKR
-190 ALIENIFNIDVLGL
+190 ALIENIFNIDVLGS

-209 KKRKTISN
+209 KKRKTVNN

-223 TTELRGVTNSIEDN
+223 TTERRGVVNSIEDN
-237 ESYIENMKKY
+237 ESYIENMRRY

-253 VKDTNIKT
+253 VKDANLKT
-261 IQENIDKYQKEIDK
+261 IRENIDKYQKEIDK
-275 RTSNVL
+275 RTKNLVI
-281 LAESKIKELT
+281 AESKIKELT
-291 EEIGSIPDR
+291 EEMGAVPDR
-300 TIGESLNM
+300 SVGESLNL
-308 EIGKVQSIIDTI
+308 EIGKAQSVIDNI

-343 HARKHIEEMIAEKKD
+343 HARKHIEGMLAEKKA
-358 MEKVQLPS
+358 MEKETLPG
-366 LMEKYNAYNSEVK
+366 LMERYRAYSDTVK
-379 AYQDKQSFIQTIRD
+379 AYQEKQSFIQTIRD

-402 STLETELNRAKQ
+402 STLETELNKAKQ
-414 NLEKESTKVCPA
+414 NLEKESGKACPA
-426 SVDVYVDKLN
+426 SVDSYVEKLN
-436 KLRSQCEVLNKDI
+436 ALRAQSEELNKDI
-449 EFLTEKILID
+449 DVLTEKILID
-459 TQLIKLL
+459 TQLIKIL
-466 GDDGIKTYFFK
+466 GDDGIKSYFFK
-477 KLVKVLNKSVN
+477 KLIKILNKSVN
-488 EYLKKFELKNTIIE
+488 EYLNKFELKNTTIE
-502 FDETMTETMTTNM
+502 FDETMAETMTTNL

-543 RQISNWSCNIL
+543 RQISNWSCNLL

-567 GIEQFVA
+567 GIEQFVS
-574 TLHNLIQLNK
+574 TLYNLIQLNK

-599 KIQMTST
+599 KIQISST

>member
-1 MVKQEITIK
+1 
-10 LFCIFLKY
+10 
-18 SKYLQKFTQTIKFSI
+18 
-33 FTLYMFVEFKKL
+33 MFVEFKKL

-57 AEIDFQT
+57 AEIDFQA

-69 KAVNGSGKS
+69 KAANGSGKS

-92 YRDIRLSEL
+92 YRDIKLSEL
-101 VNTTNG
+101 VNTANG

-116 KIGTDLYMIRRGLK
+116 KIGTDTYMIRRGLK

-179 PFLSLSIGDKR
+179 PFLSLPIGDKR
-190 ALIENIFNIDVLGL
+190 ALIENIFNIDVLGS

-209 KKRKTISN
+209 KKRKTVNN

-223 TTELRGVTNSIEDN
+223 TTERRGVVNSIEDN
-237 ESYIENMKKY
+237 ESYIENMRRY

-253 VKDTNIKT
+253 VKDANLKT
-261 IQENIDKYQKEIDK
+261 IRENIDKYRKEIDR
-275 RTSNVL
+275 RTKNL
-281 LAESKIKELT
+281 AIAESKIKELT
-291 EEIGSIPDR
+291 EEMGAVPDR
-300 TIGESLNM
+300 SVGESLNL
-308 EIGKVQSIIDTI
+308 EIGKAQSVIDNI

-325 KLKKSRLCPVC
+325 RLKKSRLCPVC

-343 HARKHIEEMIAEKKD
+343 HARKHIEGMLAEKKA
-358 MEKVQLPS
+358 MEKETLPG
-366 LMEKYNAYNSEVK
+366 LMERYRAYSDTVK
-379 AYQDKQSFIQTIRD
+379 TYQEKQSFIQTIRD

-402 STLETELNRAKQ
+402 STLETELNKAKQ
-414 NLEKESTKVCPA
+414 NLEKESDKTCPA
-426 SVDVYVDKLN
+426 SVDSYVEKLN
-436 KLRSQCEVLNKDI
+436 ALRAQSEELSKDI
-449 EFLTEKILID
+449 DALTEKILID
-459 TQLIKLL
+459 TQLIKIL
-466 GDDGIKTYFFK
+466 GDDGIKSYFFK
-477 KLVKVLNKSVN
+477 KLIKVLNKSVN
-488 EYLKKFELKNTIIE
+488 EYLNKFELKNTTIE
-502 FDETMTETMTTNM
+502 FDETMAETMTTNL

-543 RQISNWSCNIL
+543 RQISNWSCNLL

-567 GIEQFVA
+567 GIEQFVS
-574 TLHNLIQLNK
+574 TLYNLIQLNK

-599 KIQMTST
+599 KIQISST

>member
-1 MVKQEITIK
+1 
-10 LFCIFLKY
+10 
-18 SKYLQKFTQTIKFSI
+18 
-33 FTLYMFVEFKKL
+33 MFVEFKKL

-57 AEIDFQT
+57 AEIDFQA

-69 KAVNGSGKS
+69 KAANGSGKS

-92 YRDIRLSEL
+92 YRDIKLSEL
-101 VNTTNG
+101 VNTANG

-116 KIGTDLYMIRRGLK
+116 KIGTDTYMIRRGLK
-130 PAIFEIYKNGKE
+130 PAVFEIYKNGKE

-171 AVAVTNNK
+171 AVAVTNNR
-179 PFLSLSIGDKR
+179 PFLSLPIGDKR
-190 ALIENIFNIDVLGL
+190 ALIENIFNIDVLGS

-209 KKRKTISN
+209 KKRKTVNN

-223 TTELRGVTNSIEDN
+223 TTERRGVVNSIEDN
-237 ESYIENMKKY
+237 ESYIENMRRY

-253 VKDTNIKT
+253 VKDANLKT
-261 IQENIDKYQKEIDK
+261 IRENIDKYRKEIDR
-275 RTSNVL
+275 RTKNL
-281 LAESKIKELT
+281 AIAESKIKELT
-291 EEIGSIPDR
+291 EEMGAVPDR
-300 TIGESLNM
+300 SVGESLNL
-308 EIGKVQSIIDTI
+308 EIGKAQSVIDNI

-325 KLKKSRLCPVC
+325 RLKKSRLCPVC

-343 HARKHIEEMIAEKKD
+343 HARKHIEGMLAEKKA
-358 MEKVQLPS
+358 MEKETLPG
-366 LMEKYNAYNSEVK
+366 LMERYRAYSDTVK
-379 AYQDKQSFIQTIRD
+379 TYQEKQSFIQTIRD

-402 STLETELNRAKQ
+402 STLETELNKAKQ
-414 NLEKESTKVCPA
+414 NLEKESGKVCPA
-426 SVDVYVDKLN
+426 SVDSYVEKLN
-436 KLRSQCEVLNKDI
+436 ALRAQSEELNKDI
-449 EFLTEKILID
+449 DVLTEKILID
-459 TQLIKLL
+459 TQLIKIL
-466 GDDGIKTYFFK
+466 GDDGIKSYFFK
-477 KLVKVLNKSVN
+477 KLIKVLNKSVN
-488 EYLKKFELKNTIIE
+488 EYLNKFELKNTTIE
-502 FDETMTETMTTNM
+502 FDETMAETMTTNL

-543 RQISNWSCNIL
+543 RQISNWSCNLL

-567 GIEQFVA
+567 GIEQFVS
-574 TLHNLIQLNK
+574 TLYNLIQLNK

-599 KIQMTST
+599 KIQISST

>member
-1 MVKQEITIK
+1 
-10 LFCIFLKY
+10 
-18 SKYLQKFTQTIKFSI
+18 
-33 FTLYMFVEFKKL
+33 MFVEFKKL

-57 AEIDFQT
+57 AEIDFQA

-69 KAVNGSGKS
+69 KAANGSGKS

-92 YRDIRLSEL
+92 YRDIKLSEL
-101 VNTTNG
+101 VNTSNG
-107 KGLEVTCEF
+107 KGLEATCEF

-171 AVAVTNNK
+171 AVAVTNNR
-179 PFLSLSIGDKR
+179 PFLSLPIGDKR
-190 ALIENIFNIDVLGL
+190 ALIENIFNIDVLGS

-209 KKRKTISN
+209 KKRKTVNN

-223 TTELRGVTNSIEDN
+223 TTERRGVVNSIEDN
-237 ESYIENMKKY
+237 ESYIENMRRY

-253 VKDTNIKT
+253 VKDANLKT
-261 IQENIDKYQKEIDK
+261 IRENIDKYRKEIDR
-275 RTSNVL
+275 RTKNL
-281 LAESKIKELT
+281 AIAESKIKELT
-291 EEIGSIPDR
+291 EEIGAVPDR
-300 TIGESLNM
+300 SVGESLNM
-308 EIGKVQSIIDTI
+308 EIGKVQSIIDNI
-320 NNTLS
+320 NSTLS

-343 HARKHIEEMIAEKKD
+343 HARKHIEGMLAEKKA
-358 MEKVQLPS
+358 MEKETLPG
-366 LMEKYNAYNSEVK
+366 LMERYRAYSDTVK
-379 AYQDKQSFIQTIRD
+379 AYQEKQSFIQTIRD

-402 STLETELNRAKQ
+402 LTLETELNKAKQ
-414 NLEKESTKVCPA
+414 NLEKESGKACPA
-426 SVDVYVDKLN
+426 SVDSYVEKLN
-436 KLRSQCEVLNKDI
+436 ALRAQSEELSKDI
-449 EFLTEKILID
+449 DALTEKILID
-459 TQLIKLL
+459 TQLIKIL
-466 GDDGIKTYFFK
+466 GDDGIKSYFFK
-477 KLVKVLNKSVN
+477 KLIKVLNKSVN
-488 EYLKKFELKNTIIE
+488 EYLTKFELKNTTIE
-502 FDETMTETMTTNM
+502 FDETMAETMTTNL

-543 RQISNWSCNIL
+543 RQISNWSCNLL

-567 GIEQFVA
+567 GIEQFVS
-574 TLHNLIQLNK
+574 TLYNLIQLNK
-584 KKLGIYIISHKLNEL
+584 KKLGIYIISHKLSEL
-599 KIQMTST
+599 KIQITST

>member
-1 MVKQEITIK
+1 
-10 LFCIFLKY
+10 
-18 SKYLQKFTQTIKFSI
+18 
-33 FTLYMFVEFKKL
+33 MFVEFKKL

-92 YRDIRLSEL
+92 YRDIKLSEL

-107 KGLEVTCEF
+107 KGLEVTVEF
-116 KIGTDLYMIRRGLK
+116 KIGTDMYMIRRGLK

-179 PFLSLSIGDKR
+179 PFLSMSIGDKR
-190 ALIENIFNIDVLGL
+190 SLIENIFNIDVLGM

-209 KKRKTISN
+209 KKRKTVNS
-217 TELDLK
+217 TEMDLK
-223 TTELRGVTNSIEDN
+223 TTERRGVTNSIEDN
-237 ESYIENMKKY
+237 DSYIENMRQY
-247 IASFNE
+247 IASFNQ

-261 IQENIDKYQKEIDK
+261 IQENIQKYQKEIDK
-275 RTSNVL
+275 HTKNLSI
-281 LAESKIKELT
+281 AEAKIQELT
-291 EEIGSIPDR
+291 AEIGDIPDR
-300 TIGESLNM
+300 KVGETLTLEMGKIRSTID
-308 EIGKVQSIIDTI
+308 SIDK
-320 NNTLS
+320 TLS
-325 KLKKSRLCPVC
+325 KLKQSKICPVC
-336 NSPLDEG
+336 SSPLDEG
-343 HARKHIEEMIAEKKD
+343 HARKHILGMLDEKKELERD
-358 MEKVQLPS
+358 KLPQLQEEYKVFNNSFMEYQ
-366 LMEKYNAYNSEVK
+366 EKRT
-379 AYQDKQSFIQTIRD
+379 FIQTIRD
-393 KARTEEITR
+393 KARTEEATR
-402 STLETELNRAKQ
+402 STLESELKRAQ
-414 NLEKESTKVCPA
+414 TNLEKEEAKTCPA
-426 SVDVYVDKLN
+426 SLDTYIEKVNTLKE
-436 KLRSQCEVLNKDI
+436 QCEMLDKEIDV
-449 EFLTEKILID
+449 LTEKIMLD
-459 TQLIKLL
+459 NHLIKIL

-488 EYLKKFELKNTIIE
+488 EYLNKFELKNTTIE
-502 FDETMTETMTTNM
+502 FDETMTETMVTNM

-567 GIEQFVA
+567 GIEQFVS
-574 TLHNLIQLNK
+574 TLYNLIQVNK

-599 KIQMTST
+599 KIQISST
-606 IEIKKV
+606 IEIRKV

>member
-1 MVKQEITIK
+1 M
-10 LFCIFLKY
+10 
-18 SKYLQKFTQTIKFSI
+18 
-33 FTLYMFVEFKKL
+33 

-57 AEIDFQT
+57 AEIDFQA

-69 KAVNGSGKS
+69 KAANGSGKS

-92 YRDIRLSEL
+92 YRDIKLSEL
-101 VNTTNG
+101 VNTSNG

-116 KIGTDLYMIRRGLK
+116 RIGTDTYMIRRGLK
-130 PAIFEIYKNGKE
+130 PAVFEIYKNGKE

-171 AVAVTNNK
+171 AVAVTNNR
-179 PFLSLSIGDKR
+179 PFLSLPIGDKR
-190 ALIENIFNIDVLGL
+190 ALIENIFNIDVLGS

-209 KKRKTISN
+209 KKRKTVNN

-223 TTELRGVTNSIEDN
+223 TTERRGVVNSIEDN
-237 ESYIENMKKY
+237 ESYIENMRRY

-253 VKDTNIKT
+253 VKDANLKT
-261 IQENIDKYQKEIDK
+261 IRENIDKYRKEIDR
-275 RTSNVL
+275 RTKNL
-281 LAESKIKELT
+281 AIAESKIKELT
-291 EEIGSIPDR
+291 EEMGTVPDR
-300 TIGESLNM
+300 SVGESLNL
-308 EIGKVQSIIDTI
+308 EIGKAQSVIDNI

-343 HARKHIEEMIAEKKD
+343 HARKHIEGMLAEKKA
-358 MEKVQLPS
+358 MEKETLPG
-366 LMEKYNAYNSEVK
+366 LMERYRAYSDTVK
-379 AYQDKQSFIQTIRD
+379 TYQEKQSFIQTIRD

-402 STLETELNRAKQ
+402 ATLETELNKAKQ
-414 NLEKESTKVCPA
+414 NLEKESSKVCPA
-426 SVDVYVDKLN
+426 SVDSYVEKLN
-436 KLRSQCEVLNKDI
+436 ALRAQSEELNKDI
-449 EFLTEKILID
+449 DVLTEKILID
-459 TQLIKLL
+459 TQLIKIL
-466 GDDGIKTYFFK
+466 GDDGIKSYFFK
-477 KLVKVLNKSVN
+477 KLIKVLNKSVN
-488 EYLKKFELKNTIIE
+488 EYLTKFELKNTTIE
-502 FDETMTETMTTNM
+502 FDETMAETMTTNL

-543 RQISNWSCNIL
+543 RQISNWSCNLL

-567 GIEQFVA
+567 GIEQFVS
-574 TLHNLIQLNK
+574 TLYNLIQLNK

-599 KIQMTST
+599 KIQISST

>member
-1 MVKQEITIK
+1 
-10 LFCIFLKY
+10 
-18 SKYLQKFTQTIKFSI
+18 
-33 FTLYMFVEFKKL
+33 MFVEFKKL

-69 KAVNGSGKS
+69 KAANGSGKS

-92 YRDIRLSEL
+92 YRDIKLSEL
-101 VNTTNG
+101 VNTSNG

-116 KIGTDLYMIRRGLK
+116 KIGTDTYVIRRGLK
-130 PAIFEIYKNGKE
+130 PAVFEIYKNGKE

-171 AVAVTNNK
+171 AVAVTNNR
-179 PFLSLSIGDKR
+179 PFLSLPIGDKR
-190 ALIENIFNIDVLGL
+190 ALIENIFNIDVLGS

-209 KKRKTISN
+209 KKRKTVNN

-223 TTELRGVTNSIEDN
+223 TTERRGVVNSIEDN
-237 ESYIENMKKY
+237 ESYIENMRRY

-253 VKDTNIKT
+253 VKDANLKT
-261 IQENIDKYQKEIDK
+261 IRENIDKYQKEIDR
-275 RTSNVL
+275 RTKNL
-281 LAESKIKELT
+281 AIAESKIKELT
-291 EEIGSIPDR
+291 EEMGIVPDR
-300 TIGESLNM
+300 SVGESLNL
-308 EIGKVQSIIDTI
+308 EIGKAQSVIDNI

-343 HARKHIEEMIAEKKD
+343 HARKHIEGMLAEKKA
-358 MEKVQLPS
+358 MERETLPG
-366 LMEKYNAYNSEVK
+366 LMERYRAYSDTVK
-379 AYQDKQSFIQTIRD
+379 TYQEKQSFIQTIRD

-402 STLETELNRAKQ
+402 STLETELNKAKQ
-414 NLEKESTKVCPA
+414 NLEKESSKACPA
-426 SVDVYVDKLN
+426 SVDSYVEKLN
-436 KLRSQCEVLNKDI
+436 ALRAQSEELNKDI
-449 EFLTEKILID
+449 DVLTEKILID
-459 TQLIKLL
+459 TQLIKIL
-466 GDDGIKTYFFK
+466 GDDGIKSYFFK
-477 KLVKVLNKSVN
+477 KLIKVLNKSVN
-488 EYLKKFELKNTIIE
+488 EYLTKFELKNTTIE
-502 FDETMTETMTTNM
+502 FDETMAETMTTNL

-543 RQISNWSCNIL
+543 RQISNWSCNLL

-567 GIEQFVA
+567 GIEQFVS
-574 TLHNLIQLNK
+574 TLYNLIQLNK

-599 KIQMTST
+599 KIQISST

>member
-1 MVKQEITIK
+1 
-10 LFCIFLKY
+10 
-18 SKYLQKFTQTIKFSI
+18 
-33 FTLYMFVEFKKL
+33 MFVEFKKL

-92 YRDIRLSEL
+92 YRDIKLSEL

-107 KGLEVTCEF
+107 KGLEVTVEF
-116 KIGTDLYMIRRGLK
+116 KIGTDMYMIRRGLK

-179 PFLSLSIGDKR
+179 PFLSMSIGDKR
-190 ALIENIFNIDVLGL
+190 SLIENIFNIDVLGM

-209 KKRKTISN
+209 KKRKTVNS
-217 TELDLK
+217 TEMDLK
-223 TTELRGVTNSIEDN
+223 TTERRGVTNSIEDN
-237 ESYIENMKKY
+237 ESYIENMRQY
-247 IASFNE
+247 IASFNQ

-261 IQENIDKYQKEIDK
+261 IQENIQKYQKEIDK
-275 RTSNVL
+275 HTKNLSI
-281 LAESKIKELT
+281 AEAKIQELT
-291 EEIGSIPDR
+291 AEIGDIPDR
-300 TIGESLNM
+300 KVGETLTLEMGKIRSTIDSIDKTLN
-308 EIGKVQSIIDTI
+308 KLRQSKI
-320 NNTLS
+320 
-325 KLKKSRLCPVC
+325 CPVC
-336 NSPLDEG
+336 SSPLDEG
-343 HARKHIEEMIAEKKD
+343 HARKHILGMLDEKKELERD
-358 MEKVQLPS
+358 KLPQLQEEYKVFNNSFMEYQ
-366 LMEKYNAYNSEVK
+366 EKRT
-379 AYQDKQSFIQTIRD
+379 FIQTIRD
-393 KARTEEITR
+393 KARTEEATR
-402 STLETELNRAKQ
+402 STLESELKRAQ
-414 NLEKESTKVCPA
+414 TNLEKEEAKTCPA
-426 SVDVYVDKLN
+426 SLDTYIEKVNTLKE
-436 KLRSQCEVLNKDI
+436 QCEMLDKEIDV
-449 EFLTEKILID
+449 LTEKIMLD
-459 TQLIKLL
+459 NHLIKIL

-488 EYLKKFELKNTIIE
+488 EYLMKFELKNTTIE
-502 FDETMTETMTTNM
+502 FDETMTETMVTNM

-567 GIEQFVA
+567 GIEQFVS
-574 TLHNLIQLNK
+574 TLYNLIQVNK

-599 KIQMTST
+599 KIQISST
-606 IEIKKV
+606 IEIRKV

>member
-1 MVKQEITIK
+1 
-10 LFCIFLKY
+10 
-18 SKYLQKFTQTIKFSI
+18 
-33 FTLYMFVEFKKL
+33 MFVEFKKL

-57 AEIDFQT
+57 AEIDFQA

-69 KAVNGSGKS
+69 KAANGSGKS

-92 YRDIRLSEL
+92 YRDIKLSEL
-101 VNTTNG
+101 VNTSNG

-116 KIGTDLYMIRRGLK
+116 RIGTDTYMIRRGLK
-130 PAIFEIYKNGKE
+130 PAVFEIYKNGKE

-171 AVAVTNNK
+171 AVAVTNNR
-179 PFLSLSIGDKR
+179 PFLSLPIGDKR
-190 ALIENIFNIDVLGL
+190 ALIENIFNIDVLGS

-209 KKRKTISN
+209 KKRKTVNN

-223 TTELRGVTNSIEDN
+223 TTERRGVVNSIEDN
-237 ESYIENMKKY
+237 ESYIENMRRY

-253 VKDTNIKT
+253 VKDANLKT
-261 IQENIDKYQKEIDK
+261 IRENIDKYRKEIDR
-275 RTSNVL
+275 RTKNL
-281 LAESKIKELT
+281 AIAESKIKELT
-291 EEIGSIPDR
+291 EEMGAVPDR
-300 TIGESLNM
+300 SVGESLNL
-308 EIGKVQSIIDTI
+308 EIGKAQSVIDNI

-343 HARKHIEEMIAEKKD
+343 HARKHIEGMLAEKKA
-358 MEKVQLPS
+358 MEKETLPG
-366 LMEKYNAYNSEVK
+366 LMERYRAYSDTVK
-379 AYQDKQSFIQTIRD
+379 TYQEKQSFIQTIRD

-402 STLETELNRAKQ
+402 STLETELNKAKQ
-414 NLEKESTKVCPA
+414 NLEKESGKACPA
-426 SVDVYVDKLN
+426 SVDSYVEKLN
-436 KLRSQCEVLNKDI
+436 ALRAQSEELNKDI
-449 EFLTEKILID
+449 DVLTEKILID
-459 TQLIKLL
+459 TQLIKIL
-466 GDDGIKTYFFK
+466 GDDGIKSYFFK
-477 KLVKVLNKSVN
+477 KLIKILNKSVN
-488 EYLKKFELKNTIIE
+488 EYLNKFELKNTTIE
-502 FDETMTETMTTNM
+502 FDETMAETMTTNL

-543 RQISNWSCNIL
+543 RQISNWSCNLL

-567 GIEQFVA
+567 GIEQFVS
-574 TLHNLIQLNK
+574 TLYNLIQLNK

-599 KIQMTST
+599 KIQISST

>member
-1 MVKQEITIK
+1 
-10 LFCIFLKY
+10 
-18 SKYLQKFTQTIKFSI
+18 
-33 FTLYMFVEFKKL
+33 MFVEFKKL

-69 KAVNGSGKS
+69 KAANGSGKS

-92 YRDIRLSEL
+92 YRDIKLSEL
-101 VNTTNG
+101 VNTANG

-116 KIGTDLYMIRRGLK
+116 KIGTDTYMIRRGLK

-179 PFLSLSIGDKR
+179 PFLSLPIGDKR
-190 ALIENIFNIDVLGL
+190 ALIENIFNIDVLGS

-209 KKRKTISN
+209 KKRKTVNN

-223 TTELRGVTNSIEDN
+223 TTERRGVVNSIEDN
-237 ESYIENMKKY
+237 ESYIENMRRY

-261 IQENIDKYQKEIDK
+261 IRENIDKYRKEIDK
-275 RTSNVL
+275 RTKNL
-281 LAESKIKELT
+281 AIAESKIKELT
-291 EEIGSIPDR
+291 EEMGAVPDR
-300 TIGESLNM
+300 SVGESLNM
-308 EIGKVQSIIDTI
+308 EIGKVQSIIDNI
-320 NNTLS
+320 NSTLS

-343 HARKHIEEMIAEKKD
+343 HARKHIEGMLAEKKT
-358 MEKVQLPS
+358 MEKETLPD
-366 LMEKYNAYNSEVK
+366 LMERYRAYSDTVK
-379 AYQDKQSFIQTIRD
+379 TYQEKQSFIQTIRD

-402 STLETELNRAKQ
+402 STLETELNKAKQ
-414 NLEKESTKVCPA
+414 NLEKESGKACPA
-426 SVDVYVDKLN
+426 SVDSYVEKLN
-436 KLRSQCEVLNKDI
+436 ALRAQSEELNKDI
-449 EFLTEKILID
+449 DVLTEKILID
-459 TQLIKLL
+459 TQLIKIL
-466 GDDGIKTYFFK
+466 GDDGIKSYFFK
-477 KLVKVLNKSVN
+477 KLIKVLNKSVN
-488 EYLKKFELKNTIIE
+488 EYLSKFELKNTTIE
-502 FDETMTETMTTNM
+502 FDETMAETMTTNL

-543 RQISNWSCNIL
+543 RQISNWSCNLL

-567 GIEQFVA
+567 GIEQFVS
-574 TLHNLIQLNK
+574 TLYNLIQLNK

-599 KIQMTST
+599 KIQISST

>member
-1 MVKQEITIK
+1 M
-10 LFCIFLKY
+10 
-18 SKYLQKFTQTIKFSI
+18 
-33 FTLYMFVEFKKL
+33 

-57 AEIDFQT
+57 AEIDFQA

-69 KAVNGSGKS
+69 KAANGSGKS

-92 YRDIRLSEL
+92 YRDIKLSEL
-101 VNTTNG
+101 VNTANG

-116 KIGTDLYMIRRGLK
+116 RIGTDTYMIRRGLK
-130 PAIFEIYKNGKE
+130 PAVFEIYKNGKE

-171 AVAVTNNK
+171 AVAVTNNR
-179 PFLSLSIGDKR
+179 PFLSLPIGDKR
-190 ALIENIFNIDVLGL
+190 ALIENIFNIDVLGS

-209 KKRKTISN
+209 KKRKTVNN

-223 TTELRGVTNSIEDN
+223 TTERRGVVNSIEDN
-237 ESYIENMKKY
+237 ESYIENMRRY

-253 VKDTNIKT
+253 VKDANLKT
-261 IQENIDKYQKEIDK
+261 IRENIDKYQKEIDK
-275 RTSNVL
+275 RTKNL
-281 LAESKIKELT
+281 AIAESKIKELT
-291 EEIGSIPDR
+291 EEMGAVPDR
-300 TIGESLNM
+300 SVGESLNL
-308 EIGKVQSIIDTI
+308 EIGKAQSVIDNI

-343 HARKHIEEMIAEKKD
+343 HARKHIEGMLAEKKA
-358 MEKVQLPS
+358 MEKETLPG
-366 LMEKYNAYNSEVK
+366 LMERYRAYSDTVK
-379 AYQDKQSFIQTIRD
+379 TYQEKQSFIQTIRD

-402 STLETELNRAKQ
+402 STLETELNKAKQ
-414 NLEKESTKVCPA
+414 NLEKESGKACPA
-426 SVDVYVDKLN
+426 SVDSYIEKLN
-436 KLRSQCEVLNKDI
+436 ALRAQSEELNKDI
-449 EFLTEKILID
+449 DVLTEKILID
-459 TQLIKLL
+459 TQLIKIL
-466 GDDGIKTYFFK
+466 GDDGIKSYFFK
-477 KLVKVLNKSVN
+477 KLIKILNKSVN
-488 EYLKKFELKNTIIE
+488 EYLNKFELKNTTIE
-502 FDETMTETMTTNM
+502 FDETMAETMTTNL

-543 RQISNWSCNIL
+543 RQISNWSCNLL

-567 GIEQFVA
+567 GIEQFVS
-574 TLHNLIQLNK
+574 TLYNLIQLNK

-599 KIQMTST
+599 KIQISST

>member
-1 MVKQEITIK
+1 
-10 LFCIFLKY
+10 
-18 SKYLQKFTQTIKFSI
+18 
-33 FTLYMFVEFKKL
+33 MFVEFKKL

-57 AEIDFQT
+57 AEIDFQA

-69 KAVNGSGKS
+69 KAANGSGKS

-92 YRDIRLSEL
+92 YRDIKLSEL
-101 VNTTNG
+101 VNTSNG

-116 KIGTDLYMIRRGLK
+116 RIGTDTYMIRRGLK
-130 PAIFEIYKNGKE
+130 PAVFEIYKNGKE

-171 AVAVTNNK
+171 AVAVTNNR
-179 PFLSLSIGDKR
+179 PFLSLPIGDKR
-190 ALIENIFNIDVLGL
+190 ALIENIFNIDVLGS

-209 KKRKTISN
+209 KKRKTVNN

-223 TTELRGVTNSIEDN
+223 TTERRGVVNSIEDN
-237 ESYIENMKKY
+237 ESYIENMRRY

-253 VKDTNIKT
+253 VKDANLKT
-261 IQENIDKYQKEIDK
+261 IRENIDKYQKEIDK
-275 RTSNVL
+275 RTKNL
-281 LAESKIKELT
+281 AIAESKIKELT
-291 EEIGSIPDR
+291 EEMGAVPDR
-300 TIGESLNM
+300 SVGESLNL
-308 EIGKVQSIIDTI
+308 EIGKAQSVIDNI

-343 HARKHIEEMIAEKKD
+343 HARKHIEGMLAEKKA
-358 MEKVQLPS
+358 MEKETLPG
-366 LMEKYNAYNSEVK
+366 LMERYRAYSDTVK
-379 AYQDKQSFIQTIRD
+379 TYQEKQSFIQTIRD

-402 STLETELNRAKQ
+402 STLETELNKAKQ
-414 NLEKESTKVCPA
+414 NLEKESGKACPA
-426 SVDVYVDKLN
+426 SVDSYVEKLN
-436 KLRSQCEVLNKDI
+436 ALRAQSEELNKDI
-449 EFLTEKILID
+449 DVLTEKILID
-459 TQLIKLL
+459 TQLIKIL
-466 GDDGIKTYFFK
+466 GDDGIKSYFFK
-477 KLVKVLNKSVN
+477 KLIKILNKSVN
-488 EYLKKFELKNTIIE
+488 EYLNKFELKNTTIE
-502 FDETMTETMTTNM
+502 FDETMAETMTTNL

-543 RQISNWSCNIL
+543 RQISNWSCNLL

-567 GIEQFVA
+567 GIEQFVS
-574 TLHNLIQLNK
+574 TLYNLIQLNK

-599 KIQMTST
+599 KIQISST

>member
-1 MVKQEITIK
+1 
-10 LFCIFLKY
+10 
-18 SKYLQKFTQTIKFSI
+18 
-33 FTLYMFVEFKKL
+33 MFVEFKKL

-57 AEIDFQT
+57 AEIDFQA

-69 KAVNGSGKS
+69 KAANGSGKS

-92 YRDIRLSEL
+92 YRDIKLSEL
-101 VNTTNG
+101 VNTSNG

-116 KIGTDLYMIRRGLK
+116 KIGTDTYMIRRGLK
-130 PAIFEIYKNGKE
+130 PAVFEIYKNGKE

-171 AVAVTNNK
+171 AVAVTNNR
-179 PFLSLSIGDKR
+179 PFLSLPIGDKR
-190 ALIENIFNIDVLGL
+190 ALIENIFNIDVLGS

-209 KKRKTISN
+209 KKRKTVNN

-223 TTELRGVTNSIEDN
+223 TTERRGVVNSIEDN
-237 ESYIENMKKY
+237 ESYIENMRRY

-253 VKDTNIKT
+253 VKDANLKT
-261 IQENIDKYQKEIDK
+261 IQENIDKYRKEIDR
-275 RTSNVL
+275 RTKNL
-281 LAESKIKELT
+281 AIAESKIKELT
-291 EEIGSIPDR
+291 EEMGAVPDR
-300 TIGESLNM
+300 SVGESLNL
-308 EIGKVQSIIDTI
+308 EIGKAQSVIDNI

-343 HARKHIEEMIAEKKD
+343 HARKHIEGMLAEKKA
-358 MEKVQLPS
+358 MEKETLPG
-366 LMEKYNAYNSEVK
+366 LMERYRAYSDTVK
-379 AYQDKQSFIQTIRD
+379 AYQEKQSFIQTIRD

-402 STLETELNRAKQ
+402 STLETELNKAKQ
-414 NLEKESTKVCPA
+414 NLEKESGKACPA
-426 SVDVYVDKLN
+426 SVDSYVEKLN
-436 KLRSQCEVLNKDI
+436 ALRAQSEELNKDI
-449 EFLTEKILID
+449 DVLTEKILID
-459 TQLIKLL
+459 TQLIKIL
-466 GDDGIKTYFFK
+466 GDGIKSYFFK
-477 KLVKVLNKSVN
+477 KLIKILNKSVN
-488 EYLKKFELKNTIIE
+488 EYLNKFELKNTTIE
-502 FDETMTETMTTNM
+502 FDETMAETMTTNL

-543 RQISNWSCNIL
+543 RQISNWSCNLL

-567 GIEQFVA
+567 GIEQFVS
-574 TLHNLIQLNK
+574 TLYNLIQLNK

-599 KIQMTST
+599 KIQISST

>member
-1 MVKQEITIK
+1 M
-10 LFCIFLKY
+10 
-18 SKYLQKFTQTIKFSI
+18 
-33 FTLYMFVEFKKL
+33 

-57 AEIDFQT
+57 AEIDFQA

-69 KAVNGSGKS
+69 KAANGSGKS

-92 YRDIRLSEL
+92 YRDIKLSEL
-101 VNTTNG
+101 VNTSNG

-116 KIGTDLYMIRRGLK
+116 KIGTDTYMIRRGLK
-130 PAIFEIYKNGKE
+130 PAVFEIYKNGKE

-179 PFLSLSIGDKR
+179 PFLSLPIGDKR
-190 ALIENIFNIDVLGL
+190 ALIENIFNIDVLGS

-209 KKRKTISN
+209 KKRKTVNN

-223 TTELRGVTNSIEDN
+223 TTERRGVVNSIEDN
-237 ESYIENMKKY
+237 ESYIENMRRY

-253 VKDTNIKT
+253 VKDANLKT
-261 IQENIDKYQKEIDK
+261 IRENIDKYRKEIDR
-275 RTSNVL
+275 RTKNL
-281 LAESKIKELT
+281 AIAESKIKELT
-291 EEIGSIPDR
+291 EEIGAVPDR
-300 TIGESLNM
+300 SVGESLNL
-308 EIGKVQSIIDTI
+308 EIGKAQSVIDNI

-325 KLKKSRLCPVC
+325 RLKKSRLCPVC

-343 HARKHIEEMIAEKKD
+343 HARKHIEGMLAEKKA
-358 MEKVQLPS
+358 MEKETLPG
-366 LMEKYNAYNSEVK
+366 LMERYRAYSDTVK
-379 AYQDKQSFIQTIRD
+379 AYQEKQSFIQTIRD

-402 STLETELNRAKQ
+402 STLETELNKAKQ
-414 NLEKESTKVCPA
+414 NLEKESGKACPA
-426 SVDVYVDKLN
+426 SIDSYVEKLN
-436 KLRSQCEVLNKDI
+436 ALRAQSEELNKDI
-449 EFLTEKILID
+449 DVLTEKILID
-459 TQLIKLL
+459 TQLIKIL
-466 GDDGIKTYFFK
+466 GDDGIKSYFFK
-477 KLVKVLNKSVN
+477 KLIKILNKSVN
-488 EYLKKFELKNTIIE
+488 EYLNKFELKNTTIE
-502 FDETMTETMTTNM
+502 FDETMAETMTTNL

-543 RQISNWSCNIL
+543 RQISNWSCNLL

-567 GIEQFVA
+567 GIEQFVS
-574 TLHNLIQLNK
+574 TLYNLIQLNK

-599 KIQMTST
+599 KIQISST

>member
-1 MVKQEITIK
+1 
-10 LFCIFLKY
+10 
-18 SKYLQKFTQTIKFSI
+18 
-33 FTLYMFVEFKKL
+33 MFVEFKKL

-57 AEIDFQT
+57 AEIDFQA

-69 KAVNGSGKS
+69 KAANGSGKS

-92 YRDIRLSEL
+92 YRDIKLSEL
-101 VNTTNG
+101 VNTSNG

-116 KIGTDLYMIRRGLK
+116 KIGTDTYMIRRGLK
-130 PAIFEIYKNGKE
+130 PAVFEIYKNGKE

-171 AVAVTNNK
+171 AVAVTNNR
-179 PFLSLSIGDKR
+179 PFLSLPIGDKR
-190 ALIENIFNIDVLGL
+190 ALIENIFNIDVLGS
-204 MCKDV
+204 MRKDV
-209 KKRKTISN
+209 KKRKTVNN

-223 TTELRGVTNSIEDN
+223 TTERRGVVNSIEDN
-237 ESYIENMKKY
+237 ESYIENMRRY

-253 VKDTNIKT
+253 VKDANLKT
-261 IQENIDKYQKEIDK
+261 IRENIDKYRKEIDR
-275 RTSNVL
+275 RTKNL
-281 LAESKIKELT
+281 AIAESKIKELT
-291 EEIGSIPDR
+291 EEMGAIPDR
-300 TIGESLNM
+300 SVGESLNL
-308 EIGKVQSIIDTI
+308 EIGKAQSVIDNI

-325 KLKKSRLCPVC
+325 RLKKSRLCPVC

-343 HARKHIEEMIAEKKD
+343 HARKHIEGMLAEKKA
-358 MEKVQLPS
+358 MEKETLPG
-366 LMEKYNAYNSEVK
+366 LMERYRAYSDTVK
-379 AYQDKQSFIQTIRD
+379 TYQEKQSFIQTIRD

-402 STLETELNRAKQ
+402 STLETELNKAKQ
-414 NLEKESTKVCPA
+414 NLEKESGKVCPA
-426 SVDVYVDKLN
+426 SVDSYVEKLN
-436 KLRSQCEVLNKDI
+436 ALRAQSEELNKDI
-449 EFLTEKILID
+449 DVLTEKILID
-459 TQLIKLL
+459 TQLIKIL
-466 GDDGIKTYFFK
+466 GDDGIKSYFFK
-477 KLVKVLNKSVN
+477 KLIKVLNKSVN
-488 EYLKKFELKNTIIE
+488 EYLNKFELKNTTIE
-502 FDETMTETMTTNM
+502 FDETMAETMTTNL

-543 RQISNWSCNIL
+543 RQISNWSCNLL

-567 GIEQFVA
+567 GIEQFVS
-574 TLHNLIQLNK
+574 TLYNLIQLNK

-599 KIQMTST
+599 KIQISST